1 MLRIRNAMQLA
12 LTLLAVITA
21 LAPQQQ
27 LTVRVVDD
35 TTSAPVA
42 GAEVRLVE
50 QAELEREFEGAGAT
64 RDVDVWERAR
74 QRTALRA
81 RTDATGRIVIARPA
95 GFVAA
100 SAYAP
105 NMWGETFVAE
115 SAGSE
120 VEVRIERDELFVARV
135 VDERGAAVAR
145 VPVALL
151 SRPSG
156 DRPRADFIHWLA
168 VATSDEA
175 GVARFPHAQ
184 WLRRPR
190 PSMSLKLALG
200 VPLRE
205 PVEIALDPAAL
216 PSEPPVLVLPPCGRV
231 EIELAPVRKGT
242 ARLRAAQTASA
253 HTRGMWNSSAPWRA
267 ALVDG
272 RASFPHVGLGVEL
285 ELELRWRG
293 LAEPWTDRFDGPH
306 TAGETVV
313 HPIGDE
319 LRTLAIHA
327 TLVDEKRAPLGS
339 QTIWRTLTVH
349 DGSSTSSVGGE
360 LRTDGLGRATI
371 ELVVPRETTAQ
382 VREITFSTPDGASAE
397 PLEAIRVLSRAIE
410 PGVLELGTIALAAP
424 GSDVLLRGMDDDEL
438 ELEYRR
444 WLDLRS
450 RNGNHELGVEVCL
463 GEMARRGGERW
474 IKLLE
479 GELRETQRRRTS
491 DKFVVNE
498 HNELVLLTC
507 LRRAQR
513 RPDPARLVL
522 RPASQLRG
530 PASDLPPLRF
540 EIRNVDPELAFE
552 HSTYDYQRLRAEIVE
567 AQGVAAARRRPPSS
581 GAVSIA
587 SERAPLQ
594 PGKGSSE
601 AFDDWLHLGV
611 AGQFE
616 PLAPGE
622 YTVTVLYSPVAEIA
636 FGESARGWIVVRA
649 EPFTLHVE

>member
-1 MLRIRNAMQLA
+1 MQLA
-12 LTLLAVITA
+12 LTLLAIASA

-35 TTSAPVA
+35 TTSAPVV

-64 RDVDVWERAR
+64 RDVEVWERAR
-74 QRTALRA
+74 QRTTLRA
-81 RTDATGRIVIARPA
+81 ATDATGRVVIARPG
-95 GFVAA
+95 GFVAV

-105 NMWGETFVAE
+105 NMWGETLVAN
-115 SAGSE
+115 SADDE
-120 VEVRIERDELFVARV
+120 VEVRVERDELFVARV
-135 VDERGAAVAR
+135 VDERGAAVAG

-156 DRPRADFIHWLA
+156 NGPRADFVHWLA

-175 GVARFPHAQ
+175 GVASFPHAQ

-205 PVEIALDPAAL
+205 PVELALDPAAL

-231 EIELAPVRKGT
+231 EIELAPARSGT
-242 ARLRAAQTASA
+242 ARLRAAQAESN
-253 HTRGMWNSSAPWRA
+253 HRRGMWNPSAPWRT

-272 RASFPHVGLGVEL
+272 RASFPHVGLGVAL
-285 ELELRWRG
+285 ELELSWSG

-306 TAGETVV
+306 TAGESVV
-313 HPIGDE
+313 HSVGEE
-319 LRTLAIHA
+319 LKTFAIHA

-371 ELVVPRETTAQ
+371 ELVVPREKTAQ
-382 VREITFSTPDGASAE
+382 VREIKFSTPDGASAE
-397 PLEAIRVLSRAIE
+397 PLEAIRALSREVE
-410 PGVLELGTIALAAP
+410 PGVLELGTIVLALP

-450 RNGNHELGVEVCL
+450 RNGIHERGVEVCL

-479 GELRETQRRRTS
+479 DELREAQRRRTS
-491 DKFVVNE
+491 HEIVVND
-498 HNELVLLTC
+498 HDELVLLTC

-513 RPDPARLVL
+513 RPDPAQLVL
-522 RPASQLRG
+522 RAGSRLRG
-530 PASDLPPLRF
+530 PASALPPF
-540 EIRNVDPELAFE
+540 EFELRNVDPEHAFE
-552 HSTYDYQRLRAEIVE
+552 FSTRSFQRLRAEMVGP
-567 AQGVAAARRRPPSS
+567 QGGSAPRKPAPFIGGSIGSEQRLLAPGASSSAPPA
-581 GAVSIA
+581 GT
-587 SERAPLQ
+587 
-594 PGKGSSE
+594 
-601 AFDDWLHLGV
+601 WLHLGI
-611 AGQFE
+611 AGHFE
-616 PLAPGE
+616 PLAPGD

-649 EPFTLHVE
+649 EPVTLHVE